1 VVSPAGETAFS
12 ASTEGVLV
20 HLLLQIVVIL
30 VASRGFG
37 ALFRRLGHAQSIGEI
52 LGGVLLG
59 PSLVGWLVPGPWA
72 WLFASDGP
80 RLLPYLS
87 HLGLVLA
94 LFLIGMEFD
103 FDAVPKHGRTVT
115 AVAVGT
121 VVAPMAA
128 AAALAP
134 WLWSLAPGGGSY
146 LAYVLFLGLLLTITA
161 IPIMGRVL
169 IETGLSQTRVGLVG
183 ITVGATKDL
192 LTWLA
197 LLVVVGIARPPLDPL
212 RLAAVG
218 LGAAALAALSLTVG
232 RRLIARAQ
240 AAFGWVDGRPSGH
253 LVVFL
258 LCYTFVLAATTATMG
273 LFAIFG
279 AFLAGVTVSSDRR
292 LAAALV
298 DRLNDLTIYLF
309 LPIFFT
315 ATGLRTDLTQ
325 LSGELWLAVPVVT
338 VVGTIASGGV
348 AAAVARASGW
358 PARESVALGALVNT
372 PGLMVLILLNVGLDV
387 GVIPASLFSVMMANA
402 MLRNLLVT
410 PTLRWADRGGALR
423 G

>member
-1 VVSPAGETAFS
+1 VSPAGETAFS

-30 VASRGFG
+30 AASRAFG

-59 PSLVGWLVPGPWA
+59 PSVVGWLFPDAWA
-72 WLFASDGP
+72 WLFASEGP
-80 RLLPYLS
+80 KLLPYLS

-94 LFLIGMEFD
+94 LFLIGMAFD
-103 FDAVPKHGRTVT
+103 FDAAPRHGRIVT
-115 AVAVGT
+115 AVSVGT
-121 VVAPMAA
+121 VAAPMLAA
-128 AAALAP
+128 LALAP

-183 ITVGATKDL
+183 ITVGASKDL
-192 LTWLA
+192 LTWLS
-197 LLVVVGIARPPLDPL
+197 LLVVVGIARPPLDPV
-212 RLAAVG
+212 RLMSVVAG
-218 LGAAALAALSLTVG
+218 TAALAGFSLTVG
-232 RRLIARAQ
+232 RWMVARAQ
-240 AAFGWVDGRPSGH
+240 EVFGLEDGRPSGH
-253 LVVFL
+253 LVVAL
-258 LCYTFVLAATTATMG
+258 LCYTFLLAAITAEMG
-273 LFAIFG
+273 IFAIFG
-279 AFLAGVTVSSDRR
+279 AFLAGVTVSSDRE

-298 DRLNDLTIYLF
+298 DRLNDLTVLLF

-325 LSGELWLAVPVVT
+325 LSGAMWLAVPVVT
-338 VVGTIASGGV
+338 LVGTLAGGGV
-348 AAAVARASGW
+348 AAGIARASGW
-358 PARESVALGALVNT
+358 PGRESVALGALVNT

-402 MLRNLLVT
+402 MLRNLMVT
-410 PTLRWADRGGALR
+410 PALRWAKRGGALA
-423 G
+423 